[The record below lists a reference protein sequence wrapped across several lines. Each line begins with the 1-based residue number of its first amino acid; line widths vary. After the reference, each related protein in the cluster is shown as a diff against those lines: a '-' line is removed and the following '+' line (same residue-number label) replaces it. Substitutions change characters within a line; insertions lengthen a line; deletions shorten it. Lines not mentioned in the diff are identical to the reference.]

1 MSPQAE
7 TLDQAIALTPGR
19 EIVIKRTLDAPRELV
34 FAVWTDPKHLPNWYG
49 PNGFTTTIHEMDLK
63 PGGVWRLTMHGP
75 DGRDYHN
82 TIVFSEVVRPERL
95 VYRHVAEPGTEPVTH
110 QTTVTFAARGGK
122 TDLTLRMV
130 FDSTAVRDHVIRTY
144 HAVEGG
150 KQTVGR
156 LADYLAT
163 LRRSGD
169 ERRGVALAETVS
181 RAVTAAQRRSDHP
194 TGAGT
199 TAMVQARLPPARP
212 PRQDCVPIS
221 VPPWR

>member
-7 TLDQAIALTPGR
+7 IKDRAIALTPDR

-34 FAVWTDPKHLPNWYG
+34 FAVWTDPKHLPHWYG
-49 PNGFTTTIHEMDLK
+49 PNGFTTTIHEMNVT
-63 PGGVWRLTMHGP
+63 PGGVWRLTMRGP

-82 TIVFSEVVRPERL
+82 TLVFSEVVKPERL
-95 VYRHVAEPGTEPVTH
+95 VYRHVVEPGTEPATH
-110 QTTVTFAARGGK
+110 QTTVTFVDRGGR

-130 FDSTAVRDHVIRTY
+130 FDSNEARDDVIKTY

-163 LRRSGD
+163 LAGSG
-169 ERRGVALAETVS
+169 R
-181 RAVTAAQRRSDHP
+181 
-194 TGAGT
+194 
-199 TAMVQARLPPARP
+199 
-212 PRQDCVPIS
+212 
-221 VPPWR
+221 